1 MYGNISVTNFA
12 LEKPKSRARR
22 GKISVIPTWSR
33 YHILRLF
40 KRMHKQKI
48 VKGFYPS
55 KSEKK
60 KNQALTFPDLRDSRL
75 SYLDL

>member
-1 MYGNISVTNFA
+1 MYGNISVTKFA

-22 GKISVIPTWSR
+22 GEISVIPTWSQ

-40 KRMHKQKI
+40 KHMHKQKI
-48 VKGFYPS
+48 VKRFYPS
-55 KSEKK
+55 KSEK

-75 SYLDL
+75 SSLDL